1 MTIEQGTII
10 KLGKHRLMCG
20 DCTKQEDVDKLLQ
33 DVKVDSLITDPPYGV
48 DYGDKNRTLNRLY
61 GGNRKEKSISN
72 DNINDYYEFFK
83 KVLQNTRPHLNDYN
97 TCYIFMSGK
106 QLHNLRLAFE
116 DAGYYWSDYLAW
128 VKNNHVL
135 GRKDYKAKMEHIL
148 YGWFNHHKFYGGFR
162 TNVLE
167 YKRPYK
173 NKLHP
178 TMKPLPL
185 LEQLITDGTPEN
197 GIVFDPFGGSG
208 STLIA
213 CEKMDRVCYIMEID
227 SDYCDTIIK
236 RYNDY
241 KKQAET
247 QERLL

>member
-1 MTIEQGTII
+1 MEYGQTI
-10 KLGKHRLMCG
+10 KLGKHTLMCG
-20 DCTKQEDVDKLLQ
+20 DSTKTEDIKKLLQ
-33 DVKVDSLITDPPYGV
+33 KTQIDSIITDPPYGV
-48 DYGDKNRTLNRLY
+48 DYANKNKLLNNLY
-61 GGNRKEKSISN
+61 GGNRKTKEIDN
-72 DNINDYYEFFK
+72 DNINDYYLFFK
-83 KVLQNTRPHLNDYN
+83 QILENIKPYLNDYN
-97 TCYIFMSGK
+97 TMYIFMSSK
-106 QLHNLRLAFE
+106 QLHNLRQAFD
-116 DAGYYWSDYLAW
+116 DAGYHWSEYLTW
-128 VKNNHVL
+128 IKNNHVL
-135 GRKDYKAKMEHIL
+135 TRKDYKAKMEHIL
-148 YGWFNHHKFYGGFR
+148 YGWYNHHKFYGGFR

-167 YKRPYK
+167 YKRPHR

-185 LEQLITDGTPEN
+185 LEQLIIDGTPEN
-197 GIVFDPFGGSG
+197 GMVFDPFGGSG

-241 KKQAET
+241 KKHVET